1 MEQYVA
7 LDLARFDGLVRLD
20 RGHVCR
26 RKGPGAVADILFG
39 ITGALAVRFVLD
51 ALRVTVQ
58 DIDAFLFSVWG
69 AAGLAGIARFLMKRH
84 DGRVS
89 AFSQHAAALKTRVP
103 DTNISHHNGNDAS
116 KAN

>member
-1 MEQYVA
+1 MSH
-7 LDLARFDGLVRLD
+7 LIWLVLMASCAWTAGRIV
-20 RGHVCR
+20 GG
-26 RKGPGAVADILFG
+26 KGRGAVADILFG

-51 ALRVTVQ
+51 ALRATVQ

-89 AFSQHAAALKTRVP
+89 AFSRNAAPLTTRVP
-103 DTNISHHNGNDAS
+103 DTYVSHPNGNDAS
-116 KAN
+116 TAN